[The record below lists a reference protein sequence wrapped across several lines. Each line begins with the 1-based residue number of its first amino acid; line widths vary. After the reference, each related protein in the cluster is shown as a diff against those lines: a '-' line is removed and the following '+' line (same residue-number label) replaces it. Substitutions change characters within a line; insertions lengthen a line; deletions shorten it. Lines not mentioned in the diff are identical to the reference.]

1 MLPRI
6 MARNRKFCE
15 SGHCPA
21 SRGARFPQRKCI
33 LPIRQTQLPKWQ
45 SQFPQRQFRFPKRE
59 TNTAPDCRF
68 GKSSDSRGQL
78 NDLLIAP
85 ISAPLFILK
94 AVNDAAFG
102 KKDER

>member
-1 MLPRI
+1 MG
-6 MARNRKFCE
+6 RNCKFGE
-15 SGHCPA
+15 SDQEEA
-21 SRGARFPQRKCI
+21 SRHARFPQRE
-33 LPIRQTQLPKWQ
+33 R
-45 SQFPQRQFRFPKRE
+45 QFPLGQKRFPKRKTRFPQKEFRFPERE
-59 TNTAPDCRF
+59 TNTAPDCRS
-68 GKSSDSRGQL
+68 GKSSDSRGHL

>member
-1 MLPRI
+1 MPRI
-6 MARNRKFCE
+6 MARNREFCE
-15 SGHCPA
+15 SGDYGP
-21 SRGARFPQRKCI
+21 SRSACFLQREFKFLLGQKQFPQGEK
-33 LPIRQTQLPKWQ
+33 
-45 SQFPQRQFRFPKRE
+45 QFPQREFRFPERE

-68 GKSSDSRGQL
+68 RKSSDSLGHL
-78 NDLLIAP
+78 NHLLIAP